1 MDRVYI
7 IAIVAAIV
15 LLAIHLIRD
24 FGNREQNRP
33 AYRPIR
39 QEKRKKFSLPE
50 EFYILQDFL
59 SLRLLFCCRMCYTII
74 GLQRQYAVI
83 FIECMISKI

>member
-1 MDRVYI
+1 MYRVYI

-15 LLAIHLIRD
+15 LLAYSPYSGITAI
-24 FGNREQNRP
+24 GNKTVLLTGRFAR
-33 AYRPIR
+33 
-39 QEKRKKFSLPE
+39 RKKKIFLPE